1 MPASER
7 QPGTNH
13 DVPDPA
19 ASYGRE
25 KPEAEAGMGRL
36 DNNDD
41 AVPANA
47 PDKEEAAVGNRQ
59 PLRQINADDELDE
72 RDDKRVSDRPI
83 DTHPG
88 TEQPDHSLLDEEPRG
103 EDLAPMDIH
112 DPRRRR
118 HPRTEGRGGTP

>member
-7 QPGTNH
+7 EPGTNH
-13 DVPDPA
+13 VGPDPA

-25 KPEAEAGMGRL
+25 KPEAESGQGRL
-36 DNNDD
+36 VNEDPI
-41 AVPANA
+41 PADT
-47 PDKEEAAVGNRQ
+47 PDKEESAVGNRQ

-83 DTHPG
+83 DTRPG
-88 TEQPDHSLLDEEPRG
+88 GEEPDHSLLDEEPRG